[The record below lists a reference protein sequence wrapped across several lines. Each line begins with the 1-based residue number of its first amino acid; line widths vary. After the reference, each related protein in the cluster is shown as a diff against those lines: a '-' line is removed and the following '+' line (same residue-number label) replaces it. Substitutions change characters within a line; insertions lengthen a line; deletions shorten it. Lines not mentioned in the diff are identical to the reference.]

1 LLGPCGW
8 PVGRACPKLAPKGGG
23 GPGLELIG
31 QAEDQVDVRLSLEEL
46 VLLRNVLNEICNGME
61 FTDNDFAVILDTQR
75 SEAEDLLMR
84 ISSALDRLKIL
95 SE

>member
-1 LLGPCGW
+1 M
-8 PVGRACPKLAPKGGG
+8 K
-23 GPGLELIG
+23 LIG